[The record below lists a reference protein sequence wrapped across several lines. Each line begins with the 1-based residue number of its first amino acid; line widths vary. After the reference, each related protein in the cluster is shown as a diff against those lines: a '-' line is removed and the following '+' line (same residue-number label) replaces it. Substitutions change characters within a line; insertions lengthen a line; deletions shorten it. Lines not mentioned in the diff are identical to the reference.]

1 MIVANAGD
9 CRAVLEK
16 RGDWLVKG
24 LKGSAYPL
32 SAEPEL
38 QETSLT
44 EDMSFLIMGCDGLW
58 DVMSSQC
65 AVTMGRKEL
74 MLHNDPE

>member
-1 MIVANAGD
+1 MACD
-9 CRAVLEK
+9 
-16 RGDWLVKG
+16 

-38 QETSLT
+38 QETLLT